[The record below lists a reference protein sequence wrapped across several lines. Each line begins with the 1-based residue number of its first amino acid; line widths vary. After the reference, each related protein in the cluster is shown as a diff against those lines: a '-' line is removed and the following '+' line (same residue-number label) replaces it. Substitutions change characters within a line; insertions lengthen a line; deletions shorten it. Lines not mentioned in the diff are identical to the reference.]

1 MELLMEWLLTVVFEY
16 LLYLIGVKVVWV
28 LTLGKVRS
36 HPHSNPFY
44 FSLVGLIFVIV
55 VIGILIFALKN

>member
-1 MELLMEWLLTVVFEY
+1 MEWLLTVVFEY

-28 LTLGKVRS
+28 LTLGKVRPQ
-36 HPHSNPFY
+36 PHHNPFY

-55 VIGILIFALKN
+55 VVGILIFALKN